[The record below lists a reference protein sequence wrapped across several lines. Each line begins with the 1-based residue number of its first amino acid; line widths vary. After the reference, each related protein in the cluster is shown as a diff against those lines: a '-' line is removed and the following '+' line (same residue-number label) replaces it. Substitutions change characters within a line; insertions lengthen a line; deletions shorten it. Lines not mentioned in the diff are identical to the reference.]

1 MSVDSKVVS
10 ILKPQLWPSGQM
22 YKLLHGSEL
31 LDAPEDSLEELAGST
46 DELAGAV
53 AELVGTTHLIEE
65 LVGFKEK
72 LVGFAEEL
80 TGSQEELVG
89 FTEELTGS
97 LEELVEFTEEFVASL
112 EELCVGVTIELK
124 ISSTL
129 YEDELLGM
137 STTTWFEEDV
147 LGLDEADWLEDEISW
162 LEEDLSKRML
172 FESEEFSVGSTGSPI
187 GPPQA
192 IKEELAVIPI
202 RAASPVFVAAF
213 HLESLEI
220 FFFSIFII
228 APKQC
233 FKNMFYSNKIFEKN
247 FFCKKR

>member
-10 ILKPQLWPSGQM
+10 ILKPQLCPSGQM

-80 TGSQEELVG
+80 TGSLEELVG
-89 FTEELTGS
+89 
-97 LEELVEFTEEFVASL
+97 FTEEFVASL

-137 STTTWFEEDV
+137 STTTWFEED
-147 LGLDEADWLEDEISW
+147 
-162 LEEDLSKRML
+162 DLLS
-172 FESEEFSVGSTGSPI
+172 SELCAGSI
-187 GPPQA
+187 
-192 IKEELAVIPI
+192 V
-202 RAASPVFVAAF
+202 
-213 HLESLEI
+213 
-220 FFFSIFII
+220 
-228 APKQC
+228 
-233 FKNMFYSNKIFEKN
+233 
-247 FFCKKR
+247 

>member
-10 ILKPQLWPSGQM
+10 ILKPQLCPSGQM

-31 LDAPEDSLEELAGST
+31 LDAQEDSLEELAGST
-46 DELAGAV
+46 DELAGVV

-65 LVGFKEK
+65 

-97 LEELVEFTEEFVASL
+97 LGELVEFTEEFVASL

-137 STTTWFEEDV
+137 STTTWFEED
-147 LGLDEADWLEDEISW
+147 
-162 LEEDLSKRML
+162 DLLS
-172 FESEEFSVGSTGSPI
+172 SELCAGSI
-187 GPPQA
+187 
-192 IKEELAVIPI
+192 V
-202 RAASPVFVAAF
+202 
-213 HLESLEI
+213 
-220 FFFSIFII
+220 
-228 APKQC
+228 
-233 FKNMFYSNKIFEKN
+233 
-247 FFCKKR
+247 

>member
-10 ILKPQLWPSGQM
+10 ILKPQLCPSGQM

-80 TGSQEELVG
+80 TGSLEELVG

-137 STTTWFEEDV
+137 STTTWF
-147 LGLDEADWLEDEISW
+147 DEADWLEDEISW
-162 LEEDLSKRML
+162 LEEDLSKRIL
-172 FESEEFSVGSTGSPI
+172 FESEEFSFGSTGSPI

-228 APKQC
+228 APKQYLKYVL
-233 FKNMFYSNKIFEKN
+233 FK
-247 FFCKKR
+247 